1 MKIQA
6 WENHQKA
13 KTEAEM
19 RKIEVFSPVM
29 LFLQYVVLLLN
40 GFFVHG
46 KESIV
51 LQIHTSNNIEICFLT
66 LTIN

>member
-19 RKIEVFSPVM
+19 RKIEVNITFKIK
-29 LFLQYVVLLLN
+29 YDVLNDAVYIIVCLRVLVN
-40 GFFVHG
+40 GVPR
-46 KESIV
+46 
-51 LQIHTSNNIEICFLT
+51 C
-66 LTIN
+66 